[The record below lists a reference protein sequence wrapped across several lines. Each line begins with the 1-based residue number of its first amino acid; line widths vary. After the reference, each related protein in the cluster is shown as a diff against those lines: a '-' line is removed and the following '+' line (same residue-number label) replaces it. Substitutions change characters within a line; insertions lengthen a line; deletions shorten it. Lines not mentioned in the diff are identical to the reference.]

1 MAQVVAI
8 EDSLYD
14 EIKVVVE
21 KDPISFPTIKNFV
34 DRAVQKELK
43 NLKESKE

>member
-1 MAQVVAI
+1 MTQVVAI

-14 EIKVVVE
+14 EVKIVIE
-21 KDPISFPTIKNFV
+21 GDPISFPTIKNFV

-43 NLKESKE
+43 FLKENKE

>member
-14 EIKVVVE
+14 DVKAVIE

-43 NLKESKE
+43 FLKESK